1 MRSNEWVIRFLWR
14 PIIIAA
20 LDTFAEFPL
29 CTGIC
34 RWAGDGGEKRIMPKW
49 KWAKEMQRENGR
61 WKENCS
67 KYLGIPYKME
77 WQR

>member
-1 MRSNEWVIRFLWR
+1 MRSNEWVFRFLWR

-34 RWAGDGGEKRIMPKW
+34 RWAGDGGEKIIMPKL
-49 KWAKEMQRENGR
+49 KVSQRDAEREREMKRE
-61 WKENCS
+61 
-67 KYLGIPYKME
+67 LL
-77 WQR
+77 